1 MASLA
6 GVAGSMMKPS
16 ERSESV
22 SAMASPLKPLEA
34 ILRVLVEMR
43 REEDCQPSF
52 PFPEGL
58 GMRDGVASGARG
70 QGCCQDF
77 GYFHCFGFSLE

>member
-1 MASLA
+1 M
-6 GVAGSMMKPS
+6 
-16 ERSESV
+16 
-22 SAMASPLKPLEA
+22 
-34 ILRVLVEMR
+34 EMR
-43 REEDCQPSF
+43 REEYCQPSF